1 MRLQL
6 ARWGNSLAIR
16 LPVEYLRA
24 AGLSEGDEIEAEA
37 PPFGEIRLAPARPFD
52 KAAFLARVGKLHARI
67 PRQAESA
74 GEVIRRMG
82 DGDRY

>member
-24 AGLSEGDEIEAEA
+24 AGLSEGDEVEAEVT
-37 PPFGEIRLAPARPFD
+37 PLGEIRIAPTRTFD
-52 KAAFLARVGKLHARI
+52 KVAFLARLKTLHARL
-67 PRQAESA
+67 PLQREGA
-74 GEVIRRMG
+74 GDVVRRMR
-82 DGDRY
+82 DEDRY